1 MKLIKIIAG
10 YLLVLGLVSPHIV
23 AAEEFVIKTAVDL
36 SKLHE
41 DVSKV
46 RITCQI
52 REGTSLIASGSE
64 DVNIPANGVLK
75 RTIAVKFNSNPGVTV
90 NVKAAMNYKCWM
102 SFKKSGFNLPG
113 ASFQA
118 LSPGSGSCSGG
129 GLASS
134 GWRCGKPGTQFVS
147 ELTGSLPPSGQ

>member
-10 YLLVLGLVSPHIV
+10 HLLVLGLAFPHIV
-23 AAEEFVIKTAVDL
+23 AAEEFVIKATVDL
-36 SKLHE
+36 SQLHE

-46 RITCQI
+46 RIMCQI
-52 REGTSLIASGSE
+52 REGTTLIASGSE
-64 DVNIPANGVLK
+64 EMNIPANGVLK

-90 NVKAAMNYKCWM
+90 NVKAAMNYKCGM

-118 LSPGSGSCSGG
+118 LSPDSWSCSGG

-134 GWRCGKPGTQFVS
+134 GWRCGKPGTQFVN
-147 ELTGSLPPSGQ
+147 ELTGPLPSSGR

>member
-1 MKLIKIIAG
+1 VKLIKIIAG
-10 YLLVLGLVSPHIV
+10 HLLVLGLAFPQLV

-36 SKLHE
+36 SQLHE

-52 REGTSLIASGSE
+52 REGTTVIASGSE
-64 DVNIPANGVLK
+64 EMNIPANGVLK
-75 RTIAVKFNSNPGVTV
+75 RTIKLKFNSNPGVTV
-90 NVKAAMNYKCWM
+90 NVKAAMNHLCKM
-102 SFKKSGFNLPG
+102 TFKKVGFNLPG

-118 LSPGSGSCSGG
+118 LSPDSGSCSGG

-134 GWRCGKPGTQFVS
+134 GWRCGLPGTQFVN
-147 ELTGSLPPSGQ
+147 ELAGPLPGDRR